1 MSPRRL
7 LAGLGRTLITTGVL
21 LLLFVAYQLWGTGI
35 AEARDQRKG
44 LTTFE
49 AQLAAIGVT
58 PLSRNGTPSPDDPAF
73 DPDPSTVAE
82 PDVSE
87 PDVTEPDV
95 SEPDVTEPIV
105 TATIAAQDPLA
116 PPTAEPSSAPSSTA
130 PVATTSTL
138 PKVRAGRTQ
147 MRKPAAGKTL
157 GLLVVP
163 RINVRKVVVEG
174 SDKESL
180 KTGPGHYASTP
191 FPGQSGNAAIACH
204 RTTYGAPC
212 FNLDLLRNGDP
223 IFVQTLQGS
232 FRYEVE
238 RTWKVSPKDTTVLAP
253 TPGQNVLTL
262 TTCDPKYSAARRLIV
277 RARLVGPAADSDFF
291 VSPEPVVTTVAPT
304 AVSPTAVPP
313 TLVSPTA
320 PVATLVGDSVA
331 ATLPSTA
338 VTLPSTVVPTA
349 VPTTLATA
357 DATEPASLSTQIDPG
372 GTGPIW
378 TISWFRG
385 HRSTWISTLAWA
397 MVCAVIWVAAW
408 RFARQRRLPA
418 RLLVYGLGF
427 LILFLPTLYLCF
439 ENLARLLPENL

>member
-49 AQLAAIGVT
+49 AQLAEIGVS
-58 PLSRNGTPSPDDPAF
+58 PLAGDGTSSPDDPAF
-73 DPDPSTVAE
+73 DPDPSTVA
-82 PDVSE
+82 V
-87 PDVTEPDV
+87 PDVTEPDL
-95 SEPDVTEPIV
+95 TEPIV
-105 TATIAAQDPLA
+105 TGTIAAEDPLA
-116 PPTAEPSSAPSSTA
+116 PATVSPSSTA

-138 PKVRAGRTQ
+138 PRVRAGRSQ

-180 KTGPGHYASTP
+180 KAGPGHYASTP

-277 RARLVGPAADSDFF
+277 RAHLVGPAADSDFF
-291 VSPEPVVTTVAPT
+291 VAPEPVVTTAPPTTAPPTTAAPT
-304 AVSPTAVPP
+304 AGVTTVVGGS
-313 TLVSPTA
+313 
-320 PVATLVGDSVA
+320 VATS
-331 ATLPSTA
+331 LPSTLA
-338 VTLPSTVVPTA
+338 QTLPPTVVPTTVA
-349 VPTTLATA
+349 VA
-357 DATEPASLSTQIDPG
+357 DSNEPASLSTQIDPG

-397 MVCAVIWVAAW
+397 MVCAVIWIAAW
-408 RFARQRRLPA
+408 RLARQRRFPA
-418 RLLVYGLGF
+418 RMLVYGLGF
-427 LILFLPTLYLCF
+427 VILFLPTLYLCF

>member
-1 MSPRRL
+1 MLPRRL

-49 AQLAAIGVT
+49 AQLAEIGVT
-58 PLSRNGTPSPDDPAF
+58 PIAGDGTPSPDDPAF
-73 DPDPSTVAE
+73 DPDPSTVA
-82 PDVSE
+82 V
-87 PDVTEPDV
+87 
-95 SEPDVTEPIV
+95 PDVTEPIV
-105 TATIAAQDPLA
+105 TATIVAATIAAEDPLA
-116 PPTAEPSSAPSSTA
+116 PATVAPSSTA

-138 PKVRAGRTQ
+138 PRVRAGRSQ

-180 KTGPGHYASTP
+180 KAGPGHYASTP
-191 FPGQSGNAAIACH
+191 FPGQPGNAAIACH

-291 VSPEPVVTTVAPT
+291 VAPEPV
-304 AVSPTAVPP
+304 TAVPP
-313 TLVSPTA
+313 TTVSPTTLPPTSVSPPA
-320 PVATLVGDSVA
+320 PVTTLVGAGVA
-331 ATLPSTA
+331 TTLPSPSTLPST
-338 VTLPSTVVPTA
+338 L
-349 VPTTLATA
+349 VPTTAAAA
-357 DATEPASLSTQIDPG
+357 DSTEAASLGTQIDPG

-397 MVCAVIWVAAW
+397 MVCAVIWIAAW
-408 RFARQRRLPA
+408 RLARQRRLPA
-418 RLLVYGLGF
+418 RMLVYGLGF

>member
-49 AQLAAIGVT
+49 AQLAEIGVT
-58 PLSRNGTPSPDDPAF
+58 PLAGDGTPSPADPAF
-73 DPDPSTVAE
+73 DPDPSTVA
-82 PDVSE
+82 V
-87 PDVTEPDV
+87 PDVT
-95 SEPDVTEPIV
+95 EPDVTEPIV
-105 TATIAAQDPLA
+105 TATIAAEDPLA
-116 PPTAEPSSAPSSTA
+116 PATVAPSSTA

-138 PKVRAGRTQ
+138 PRVRAGRSQ

-180 KTGPGHYASTP
+180 KAGPGHYASTP
-191 FPGQSGNAAIACH
+191 FPGQPGNAAIACH

-232 FRYEVE
+232 FRYKVE

-291 VSPEPVVTTVAPT
+291 VAPEPVVTTVPPT
-304 AVSPTAVPP
+304 TVPPATISSTTISSNAVSPTAVV
-313 TLVSPTA
+313 T
-320 PVATLVGDSVA
+320 TLVGVSGA
-331 ATLPSTA
+331 TTLPS
-338 VTLPSTVVPTA
+338 PSTFAPTI
-349 VPTTLATA
+349 VTA
-357 DATEPASLSTQIDPG
+357 DSTEAASLGTQIDPG

-397 MVCAVIWVAAW
+397 MVCAVIWIAAW
-408 RFARQRRLPA
+408 RLARQRRLPA
-418 RLLVYGLGF
+418 RMLVYGLGF